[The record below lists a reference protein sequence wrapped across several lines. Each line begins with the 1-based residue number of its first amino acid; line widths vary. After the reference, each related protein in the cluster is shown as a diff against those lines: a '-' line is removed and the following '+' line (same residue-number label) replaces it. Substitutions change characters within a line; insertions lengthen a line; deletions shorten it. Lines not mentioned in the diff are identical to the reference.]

1 MGDKLTDNNPNV
13 ADLSDK
19 NRPVKLA
26 ERFGE
31 LYDNQWTD
39 AYDVIEKYFG
49 TEERT
54 LGELLNI
61 LQVQLVWTFKYYQFI
76 II

>member
-1 MGDKLTDNNPNV
+1 MGDRLTDNNPNI

-26 ERFGE
+26 ERYCE

-39 AYDVIEKYFG
+39 AYDVLEKRFEREQHIIESLF
-49 TEERT
+49 E
-54 LGELLNI
+54 I
-61 LQVQLVWTFKYYQFI
+61 LQVNILLKV
-76 II
+76 